1 MKYNNLF
8 HGVYVSSRFSAILKE
23 ETFKDILVS
32 SSPSSPTNED
42 EYPNIVAV
50 ETLKY
55 LIPINNDIR
64 QEYNKR
70 IQEYMKNL
78 SFEQFQGKY
87 NNRLPLL
94 YFLLTVGLF
103 PSFCQNRRCLSVTE
117 MKKIWKTMFCFS
129 IEINH

>member
-1 MKYNNLF
+1 MKYKNLF
-8 HGVYVSSRFSAILKE
+8 HGVFISSRFSAILKE

-32 SSPSSPTNED
+32 SPPAKED
-42 EYPNIVAV
+42 DYPNIVAV

-78 SFEQFQGKY
+78 SFEQFQGK
-87 NNRLPLL
+87 
-94 YFLLTVGLF
+94 
-103 PSFCQNRRCLSVTE
+103 
-117 MKKIWKTMFCFS
+117 
-129 IEINH
+129 